1 VNNFLAANP
10 ECVQVLIAPSPE
22 ARGSGTDMAG
32 MSLIIFF
39 AASLHDMIDDWFE
52 LCWWKK
58 YVWCA
63 L

>member
-39 AASLHDMIDDWFE
+39 AASLHDMIDD
-52 LCWWKK
+52 
-58 YVWCA
+58 
-63 L
+63 